1 MQRRVVAPPVSVQE
15 EERTMAEMPDDIS
28 STARGTER
36 AVLVVDD
43 DPDVRAIAVQMFE
56 MLGLAV
62 FEASSGPEALRLLG
76 EHPEI
81 SVLFSDVRMPGM
93 SGPELAAEARKLRPG
108 LRVALT
114 SGYTGGID
122 GAKLRDMLVLPKPW
136 RLNEI
141 AALVPERGRLS

>member
-1 MQRRVVAPPVSVQE
+1 
-15 EERTMAEMPDDIS
+15 MAEMPDGIPS
-28 STARGTER
+28 PAAGTAR

-43 DPDVRAIAVQMFE
+43 DPDVRVIAVQMFE

-81 SVLFSDVRMPGM
+81 SFLFSDVRMPGM
-93 SGPELAAEARKLRPG
+93 SGAELAAEARKLRPG

-114 SGYTGGID
+114 SGYTGGVD
-122 GAKLRDMLVLPKPW
+122 GAKLRNMHILPKPW

-141 AALVPERGRLS
+141 AALVPARDSVA

>member
-1 MQRRVVAPPVSVQE
+1 
-15 EERTMAEMPDDIS
+15 MAEMPDGIS
-28 STARGTER
+28 SSAAGTAR

-43 DPDVRAIAVQMFE
+43 DPDVRAIAAQMFE

-62 FEASSGPEALRLLG
+62 IEASSGPEALRHLADR
-76 EHPEI
+76 PEI
-81 SVLFSDVRMPGM
+81 SILFSDVRMPGM
-93 SGPELAAEARKLRPG
+93 SGAELAAEARKLRPG

-122 GAKLRDMLVLPKPW
+122 SAKLRNMHVLPKPW

-141 AALVPERGRLS
+141 A